1 MRWSKAS
8 QKFPMVSWFKY
19 FCQLAS
25 SYTFQIYGLSQI
37 KKVSLSFK
45 TLNTSHND
53 SLFLQQKLLTSILD
67 SNLTRLKLIQ
77 SRKYKK

>member
-25 SYTFQIYGLSQI
+25 SYTFQIYDLLPI
-37 KKVSLSFK
+37 ELDNN
-45 TLNTSHND
+45 TL
-53 SLFLQQKLLTSILD
+53 LD
-67 SNLTRLKLIQ
+67 T
-77 SRKYKK
+77 